1 MKVFLSRPLDWQS
14 RRAGRI
20 TRQLISASKRKKKTY
35 LVVYHTYGVWF
46 KFNGCGEVTKVK
58 GRKIEISKGTRSP
71 GGKAKFE
78 KNFLKVCDILHART
92 VRQCSGKWRQGRGLR
107 NGCQLSPPSGARC
120 SATHGT
126 LKGPVPPFTAILYIC
141 NQGKWFTA
149 STTDNN

>member
-1 MKVFLSRPLDWQS
+1 MMMFLSRPLDWQS

-20 TRQLISASKRKKKTY
+20 TRQLTSASKRKNISRG
-35 LVVYHTYGVWF
+35 LSHLRF
-46 KFNGCGEVTKVK
+46 KGCGEVTKVK
-58 GRKIEISKGTRSP
+58 GRKITISKGTRSP

-78 KNFLKVCDILHART
+78 KNFLKVCDVLRART
-92 VRQCSGKWRQGRGLR
+92 VRRRNGKWRQGRGLR

-120 SATHGT
+120 CATHGT